1 MNKKI
6 LHQNQKHVLGI
17 QIVYSV
23 HCTKEITE
31 LFLKGKS
38 NVRIQKIYKIKQK
51 QTVTEI
57 LMRNTFTF
65 SDSSRLK
72 KNTVAKTLKKTY

>member
-51 QTVTEI
+51 
-57 LMRNTFTF
+57 
-65 SDSSRLK
+65 
-72 KNTVAKTLKKTY
+72 